1 MCRRFV
7 CVVSCEELLALHTLL
22 SNHDAL
28 RGHSL
33 THQAKI
39 LSFDKAR
46 RAQSA
51 RSHSHDSS
59 RYATRDARSSRTGH
73 SSRERSGSYAAARTR
88 RGSDY
93 AARAAERLR
102 YSEDDA
108 REIRQRSF
116 DGARG
121 DARSRSFGDVRGD
134 GRYSYD
140 SARDVRSG
148 SYDSRRPA
156 SNRGAFDGRAYSA
169 QSRDAYADSRLAWDD
184 SLEEENPEQAERE
197 PETLSRFEKLKR
209 KHAKDKADRKFARQ
223 YGGGGDAAPG
233 EGGSRA
239 AVYKGEMGSAHRRSS
254 RMQNEE
260 SSSASRRT
268 RGGDSQK
275 PAARLVRKP
284 WFIATAVTA
293 FCLVFTVSFLY
304 PSAAQLYH
312 SVRERDQ
319 LQAEYAAIEQRN
331 DSIQATVDALSTDAG
346 VEDRAHQEFGWVSKG
361 ENAVTV
367 YGLDLDDDST
377 FTASIVPGSIPAP
390 ETWYSKLLDP
400 IFGEK

>member
-1 MCRRFV
+1 M
-7 CVVSCEELLALHTLL
+7 TQ
-22 SNHDAL
+22 
-28 RGHSL
+28 
-33 THQAKI
+33 QAKI

-46 RAQSA
+46 RAQGD
-51 RSHSHDSS
+51 RSHSLDSS
-59 RYATRDARSSRTGH
+59 RYATRDARSSRTGY
-73 SSRERSGSYAAARTR
+73 SSREYSGTYAAARTR
-88 RGSDY
+88 RDSDY

-116 DGARG
+116 DGARET
-121 DARSRSFGDVRGD
+121 RSSSR
-134 GRYSYD
+134 
-140 SARDVRSG
+140 
-148 SYDSRRPA
+148 DSRRSA
-156 SNRGAFDGRAYSA
+156 SGRGSIDGRAYSA
-169 QSRDAYADSRLAWDD
+169 QSRDAYANSRLAWDD
-184 SLEEENPEQAERE
+184 SLDGEDAEQAERE

-223 YGGGGDAAPG
+223 YGGNGDAASG

-284 WFIATAVTA
+284 WFIAAAVAA

-331 DSIQATVDALSTDAG
+331 DSIQASVDALSTDAG

-367 YGLDLDDDST
+367 YGLDLDSDST

>member
-1 MCRRFV
+1 M
-7 CVVSCEELLALHTLL
+7 
-22 SNHDAL
+22 
-28 RGHSL
+28 
-33 THQAKI
+33 
-39 LSFDKAR
+39 
-46 RAQSA
+46 
-51 RSHSHDSS
+51 
-59 RYATRDARSSRTGH
+59 
-73 SSRERSGSYAAARTR
+73 
-88 RGSDY
+88 
-93 AARAAERLR
+93 
-102 YSEDDA
+102 
-108 REIRQRSF
+108 
-116 DGARG
+116 
-121 DARSRSFGDVRGD
+121 
-134 GRYSYD
+134 
-140 SARDVRSG
+140 
-148 SYDSRRPA
+148 
-156 SNRGAFDGRAYSA
+156 
-169 QSRDAYADSRLAWDD
+169 
-184 SLEEENPEQAERE
+184 
-197 PETLSRFEKLKR
+197 LSRFEKLKR

-223 YGGGGDAAPG
+223 YGGNGDAASG

-275 PAARLVRKP
+275 PASRLVRKP

-331 DSIQATVDALSTDAG
+331 DSIQASVDALSTDAG

-367 YGLDLDDDST
+367 YGLDLDDGST

>member
-1 MCRRFV
+1 M
-7 CVVSCEELLALHTLL
+7 TQ
-22 SNHDAL
+22 
-28 RGHSL
+28 
-33 THQAKI
+33 QAKI

-46 RAQSA
+46 RAQGD
-51 RSHSHDSS
+51 RSHSLDSS

-73 SSRERSGSYAAARTR
+73 SSREHSGTYAAARTR
-88 RGSDY
+88 RDSDY

-116 DGARG
+116 DGARET
-121 DARSRSFGDVRGD
+121 RSSSR
-134 GRYSYD
+134 
-140 SARDVRSG
+140 
-148 SYDSRRPA
+148 DSRRSA
-156 SNRGAFDGRAYSA
+156 SDRGPIGGREYSA

-184 SLEEENPEQAERE
+184 SLDEEGVELEELA

-223 YGGGGDAAPG
+223 YGGNGDAASG

-254 RMQNEE
+254 RMQNEK

-275 PAARLVRKP
+275 AAARLVRKP

-331 DSIQATVDALSTDAG
+331 DSIQASVDALSTDAG

-367 YGLDLDDDST
+367 YGLDLDSDSP

>member
-1 MCRRFV
+1 M
-7 CVVSCEELLALHTLL
+7 TQ
-22 SNHDAL
+22 
-28 RGHSL
+28 
-33 THQAKI
+33 QAKI

-46 RAQSA
+46 RAQGD
-51 RSHSHDSS
+51 RSHSLDSS
-59 RYATRDARSSRTGH
+59 RYATRDARSSRTGY
-73 SSRERSGSYAAARTR
+73 SSREHSGAYAAARTR
-88 RGSDY
+88 RDSDY

-102 YSEDDA
+102 YSEDD
-108 REIRQRSF
+108 
-116 DGARG
+116 
-121 DARSRSFGDVRGD
+121 V
-134 GRYSYD
+134 
-140 SARDVRSG
+140 RDVRSRYAG
-148 SYDSRRPA
+148 EGTRNVRSRSRDSRRSA
-156 SNRGAFDGRAYSA
+156 SDRGSIGGRAYSV

-184 SLEEENPEQAERE
+184 SPDGEDAEQEERE

-223 YGGGGDAAPG
+223 YGGNGDAASG

-260 SSSASRRT
+260 SPSTSRRT

-284 WFIATAVTA
+284 WFIAAAVAA

-331 DSIQATVDALSTDAG
+331 DSIQASVDALSTDAG

-367 YGLDLDDDST
+367 YGLDLDSDST

>member
-1 MCRRFV
+1 M
-7 CVVSCEELLALHTLL
+7 
-22 SNHDAL
+22 
-28 RGHSL
+28 

-46 RAQSA
+46 RAQSD

-59 RYATRDARSSRTGH
+59 RYSTRDARSSRTGH

-88 RGSDY
+88 RDSDY

-108 REIRQRSF
+108 REIRQRSY
-116 DGARG
+116 DGARES
-121 DARSRSFGDVRGD
+121 RSRSFGDVRSD
-134 GRYSYD
+134 ARYSYDSARDARPHSYD

-148 SYDSRRPA
+148 SYDSRRPV
-156 SNRGAFDGRAYSA
+156 SDRSSFDGRAYSA
-169 QSRDAYADSRLAWDD
+169 QSRDAYANSRLAWDD
-184 SLEEENPEQAERE
+184 SLDGEDAEQAERE

-209 KHAKDKADRKFARQ
+209 KYAKDKADRKFARQ
-223 YGGGGDAAPG
+223 YGGSGDAASG

-275 PAARLVRKP
+275 PASRLVRKP

>member
-1 MCRRFV
+1 M
-7 CVVSCEELLALHTLL
+7 TQ
-22 SNHDAL
+22 
-28 RGHSL
+28 
-33 THQAKI
+33 QAKI

-46 RAQSA
+46 RAQGD
-51 RSHSHDSS
+51 RSRSLDSS
-59 RYATRDARSSRTGH
+59 RYATRDARSSRTGY
-73 SSRERSGSYAAARTR
+73 SSRERSGAYAAARTR
-88 RGSDY
+88 RDSDY

-102 YSEDDA
+102 YSEDDVRSRYA
-108 REIRQRSF
+108 GEGVRGEFRSRSF
-116 DGARG
+116 DGVRE
-121 DARSRSFGDVRGD
+121 ARSSLH
-134 GRYSYD
+134 
-140 SARDVRSG
+140 
-148 SYDSRRPA
+148 DSRRPA
-156 SNRGAFDGRAYSA
+156 SGRSSFDGRAYSA
-169 QSRDAYADSRLAWDD
+169 QSRDAYANSRLAWDD
-184 SLEEENPEQAERE
+184 SLDEEGVEQEELE

-223 YGGGGDAAPG
+223 YGGNGDAASG

-284 WFIATAVTA
+284 WFIAAAVTA

-331 DSIQATVDALSTDAG
+331 DSIQASVDALSTDAG

>member
-1 MCRRFV
+1 M
-7 CVVSCEELLALHTLL
+7 TQ
-22 SNHDAL
+22 
-28 RGHSL
+28 
-33 THQAKI
+33 QAKI

-46 RAQSA
+46 RAQGD
-51 RSHSHDSS
+51 RSHSLDSS
-59 RYATRDARSSRTGH
+59 RYATRDARSSRTGY
-73 SSRERSGSYAAARTR
+73 SSREHSGAYAAARTR
-88 RGSDY
+88 RDSDY

-102 YSEDDA
+102 YSEDDV
-108 REIRQRSF
+108 R
-116 DGARG
+116 
-121 DARSRSFGDVRGD
+121 DARSRSFGGARS
-134 GRYSYD
+134 RYSGEG
-140 SARDVRSG
+140 ARGELQSRSFDG
-148 SYDSRRPA
+148 ARETRSSSYDSRRPA
-156 SNRGAFDGRAYSA
+156 SDRSSFGERAYSA
-169 QSRDAYADSRLAWDD
+169 QSRDAYANSRLAWDD
-184 SLEEENPEQAERE
+184 SLDEEGVEQEELE

-223 YGGGGDAAPG
+223 YGGNGDAASG

-331 DSIQATVDALSTDAG
+331 DSIQASVDALSTDAG

>member
-1 MCRRFV
+1 M
-7 CVVSCEELLALHTLL
+7 
-22 SNHDAL
+22 
-28 RGHSL
+28 

-46 RAQSA
+46 RAQSD

-73 SSRERSGSYAAARTR
+73 SSRERSGSNAAARTR
-88 RGSDY
+88 RDSDY

-116 DGARG
+116 DGAR
-121 DARSRSFGDVRGD
+121 
-134 GRYSYD
+134 
-140 SARDVRSG
+140 DVRSG

-156 SNRGAFDGRAYSA
+156 SGRSSFDGRAYSA
-169 QSRDAYADSRLAWDD
+169 QSRDAYANSRLAWDD
-184 SLEEENPEQAERE
+184 SLDGEDAEQAERE

-223 YGGGGDAAPG
+223 YGGNGDAASG

-275 PAARLVRKP
+275 PAARLVGKP

>member
-1 MCRRFV
+1 
-7 CVVSCEELLALHTLL
+7 
-22 SNHDAL
+22 
-28 RGHSL
+28 
-33 THQAKI
+33 
-39 LSFDKAR
+39 
-46 RAQSA
+46 
-51 RSHSHDSS
+51 
-59 RYATRDARSSRTGH
+59 
-73 SSRERSGSYAAARTR
+73 
-88 RGSDY
+88 
-93 AARAAERLR
+93 LR
-102 YSEDDA
+102 YSEDDV
-108 REIRQRSF
+108 
-116 DGARG
+116 
-121 DARSRSFGDVRGD
+121 RSRLC
-134 GRYSYD
+134 
-140 SARDVRSG
+140 
-148 SYDSRRPA
+148 DSRRSA
-156 SNRGAFDGRAYSA
+156 SDRGPIGGRAYSA
-169 QSRDAYADSRLAWDD
+169 QSRDAYANSRLAWDD
-184 SLEEENPEQAERE
+184 SLDEEGVEQEERE

-209 KHAKDKADRKFARQ
+209 KLAKDKADRKFARQ
-223 YGGGGDAAPG
+223 YGGNGDAASG

-284 WFIATAVTA
+284 WFIAAAVTA

-331 DSIQATVDALSTDAG
+331 DSIQASVDALSTDAG

>member
-1 MCRRFV
+1 M
-7 CVVSCEELLALHTLL
+7 TQ
-22 SNHDAL
+22 
-28 RGHSL
+28 
-33 THQAKI
+33 QAKI

-46 RAQSA
+46 RAQSD
-51 RSHSHDSS
+51 RSHSYDSS
-59 RYATRDARSSRTGH
+59 RYTTRDARSSRTGH
-73 SSRERSGSYAAARTR
+73 SSREHSGSYAAARTR
-88 RGSDY
+88 RDSDY

-108 REIRQRSF
+108 REIRQRSY
-116 DGARG
+116 DGAC
-121 DARSRSFGDVRGD
+121 APRSRSFGD
-134 GRYSYD
+134 
-140 SARDVRSG
+140 ARETRS
-148 SYDSRRPA
+148 SLYDSRCPVSDR
-156 SNRGAFDGRAYSA
+156 SSFDGRAYSA

-223 YGGGGDAAPG
+223 YGGSGDAASG

-284 WFIATAVTA
+284 WFIVTAVTA

>member
-1 MCRRFV
+1 M
-7 CVVSCEELLALHTLL
+7 TQ
-22 SNHDAL
+22 
-28 RGHSL
+28 
-33 THQAKI
+33 QAKI

-46 RAQSA
+46 RAQSD
-51 RSHSHDSS
+51 RSHSYDSS

-73 SSRERSGSYAAARTR
+73 SSREHSGSYAAARTR
-88 RGSDY
+88 RDSDY

-108 REIRQRSF
+108 REIRQRSY
-116 DGARG
+116 DSAR
-121 DARSRSFGDVRGD
+121 DARPR
-134 GRYSYD
+134 SYD
-140 SARDVRSG
+140 SARDVRYG

-156 SNRGAFDGRAYSA
+156 PNRRAFDGRAYSA
-169 QSRDAYADSRLAWDD
+169 QSRDAYANSRLAWGD
-184 SLEEENPEQAERE
+184 SLDGEDAEQAERE

-223 YGGGGDAAPG
+223 YGGNGDAAPG

-239 AVYKGEMGSAHRRSS
+239 ALYKGEMGSAHRRSS

>member
-46 RAQSA
+46 RAQSD

-73 SSRERSGSYAAARTR
+73 SSRERSGSNAAARTR
-88 RGSDY
+88 RDSDY

-108 REIRQRSF
+108 REIRQRSY
-116 DGARG
+116 DGAREP
-121 DARSRSFGDVRGD
+121 RSRSFGDVRGD

-148 SYDSRRPA
+148 SYDSRRPV
-156 SNRGAFDGRAYSA
+156 SDRSSFDGRAYSA

-209 KHAKDKADRKFARQ
+209 KYAKDKADRKFARQ

>member
-1 MCRRFV
+1 M
-7 CVVSCEELLALHTLL
+7 TQ
-22 SNHDAL
+22 
-28 RGHSL
+28 
-33 THQAKI
+33 QAKI

-46 RAQSA
+46 RAQGD
-51 RSHSHDSS
+51 RSHSLDSS

-73 SSRERSGSYAAARTR
+73 SSREHSGTYAAARTR
-88 RGSDY
+88 RDSDY

-116 DGARG
+116 DGARET
-121 DARSRSFGDVRGD
+121 RSSSR
-134 GRYSYD
+134 
-140 SARDVRSG
+140 
-148 SYDSRRPA
+148 DSRRSA
-156 SNRGAFDGRAYSA
+156 SGRGSIDGRAYSA
-169 QSRDAYADSRLAWDD
+169 QSRDAYANSRLAWDD
-184 SLEEENPEQAERE
+184 SLDGEDAEQAERE
-197 PETLSRFEKLKR
+197 PETLSHFEKLKR

-223 YGGGGDAAPG
+223 YGGSGDAAPG

-284 WFIATAVTA
+284 WFIATAVAA

-331 DSIQATVDALSTDAG
+331 DSIQASVDALSTDAG

-367 YGLDLDDDST
+367 YGLDLDNDST

>member
-1 MCRRFV
+1 MRR
-7 CVVSCEELLALHTLL
+7 
-22 SNHDAL
+22 D
-28 RGHSL
+28 
-33 THQAKI
+33 
-39 LSFDKAR
+39 
-46 RAQSA
+46 
-51 RSHSHDSS
+51 
-59 RYATRDARSSRTGH
+59 
-73 SSRERSGSYAAARTR
+73 
-88 RGSDY
+88 SDY

-116 DGARG
+116 DGARET
-121 DARSRSFGDVRGD
+121 RSSSR
-134 GRYSYD
+134 
-140 SARDVRSG
+140 
-148 SYDSRRPA
+148 DSRRSA
-156 SNRGAFDGRAYSA
+156 SGRGSIDGRAYSA
-169 QSRDAYADSRLAWDD
+169 QSRDAYANSRLAWDD
-184 SLEEENPEQAERE
+184 SLDGEDAEQAERE

-223 YGGGGDAAPG
+223 YGGNGDAASG

-284 WFIATAVTA
+284 WFIAAAVTA

-331 DSIQATVDALSTDAG
+331 DSIQASVDALSTDAG

-367 YGLDLDDDST
+367 YGLDLDSDST

-400 IFGEK
+400 IFGGK

>member
-1 MCRRFV
+1 M
-7 CVVSCEELLALHTLL
+7 
-22 SNHDAL
+22 
-28 RGHSL
+28 

-46 RAQSA
+46 CAQSD
-51 RSHSHDSS
+51 RSHSLDSS

-73 SSRERSGSYAAARTR
+73 SSREYSGSYAAARTR
-88 RGSDY
+88 RDSDY

-108 REIRQRSF
+108 REIRSRYAGEGARGEFQSRSF
-116 DGARG
+116 DGARET
-121 DARSRSFGDVRGD
+121 RSS
-134 GRYSYD
+134 
-140 SARDVRSG
+140 

-156 SNRGAFDGRAYSA
+156 SDRGSIGGRAYSA
-169 QSRDAYADSRLAWDD
+169 QSRDAYANSRLAWDD
-184 SLEEENPEQAERE
+184 SLDGEDAEQEERE
-197 PETLSRFEKLKR
+197 PEMLSRFEKLKR

-223 YGGGGDAAPG
+223 YGGGDTAPG

-254 RMQNEE
+254 RMQNEA
-260 SSSASRRT
+260 SSASSRRT

-367 YGLDLDDDST
+367 YGLDLDSDST

>member
-1 MCRRFV
+1 M
-7 CVVSCEELLALHTLL
+7 
-22 SNHDAL
+22 
-28 RGHSL
+28 

-46 RAQSA
+46 RAQSD

-88 RGSDY
+88 RDSDY

-116 DGARG
+116 DGAR
-121 DARSRSFGDVRGD
+121 DARPH
-134 GRYSYD
+134 SYD
-140 SARDVRSG
+140 SARDVRSC

-169 QSRDAYADSRLAWDD
+169 QSRDAYANSRLAWDD
-184 SLEEENPEQAERE
+184 SLDGEDAEQAERE

>member
-1 MCRRFV
+1 M
-7 CVVSCEELLALHTLL
+7 TQ
-22 SNHDAL
+22 
-28 RGHSL
+28 
-33 THQAKI
+33 QAKI

-46 RAQSA
+46 RAQGD
-51 RSHSHDSS
+51 RSHSLDSS
-59 RYATRDARSSRTGH
+59 RYATRDARSSRMGH
-73 SSRERSGSYAAARTR
+73 SSREHSGAYAAARTR
-88 RGSDY
+88 RDSDY

-102 YSEDDA
+102 YSEDDV
-108 REIRQRSF
+108 RDVRSRSF
-116 DGARG
+116 GGARG
-121 DARSRSFGDVRGD
+121 DARLRYSGEGVRGELQSRSFDGVRET
-134 GRYSYD
+134 
-140 SARDVRSG
+140 RSS

-156 SNRGAFDGRAYSA
+156 SDRSSFGGREYSA

-184 SLEEENPEQAERE
+184 SLDEEGVEQEGLE

-223 YGGGGDAAPG
+223 YGGNGDAAPG

-331 DSIQATVDALSTDAG
+331 DSIQASVDALSTDAG

-367 YGLDLDDDST
+367 YGLDLDSDST

>member
-1 MCRRFV
+1 M
-7 CVVSCEELLALHTLL
+7 TQ
-22 SNHDAL
+22 
-28 RGHSL
+28 
-33 THQAKI
+33 QAKI

-46 RAQSA
+46 RAQGD
-51 RSHSHDSS
+51 RSHSLDSS
-59 RYATRDARSSRTGH
+59 RYATRDARSSRTGY
-73 SSRERSGSYAAARTR
+73 SSREHSGTYAAARTR
-88 RGSDY
+88 RDSDY

-116 DGARG
+116 DGARET
-121 DARSRSFGDVRGD
+121 RSSSR
-134 GRYSYD
+134 
-140 SARDVRSG
+140 
-148 SYDSRRPA
+148 DSRRSA
-156 SNRGAFDGRAYSA
+156 SGRGSFDGRAYSA
-169 QSRDAYADSRLAWDD
+169 QSRDAYANSRLAWDD
-184 SLEEENPEQAERE
+184 SLDEEGVEQEELE

-223 YGGGGDAAPG
+223 YGGNGDAASG

-284 WFIATAVTA
+284 WFIAAAVAA

-331 DSIQATVDALSTDAG
+331 DSIQASVDALSTDAG

>member
-1 MCRRFV
+1 M
-7 CVVSCEELLALHTLL
+7 TQ
-22 SNHDAL
+22 
-28 RGHSL
+28 
-33 THQAKI
+33 QAKI

-46 RAQSA
+46 RAQGD
-51 RSHSHDSS
+51 RSHSLDSS
-59 RYATRDARSSRTGH
+59 RYATRDARSSRTGY
-73 SSRERSGSYAAARTR
+73 SSREHSGAYAAARTR
-88 RGSDY
+88 RDSDY

-102 YSEDDA
+102 YSEDDVRDA
-108 REIRQRSF
+108 RSRSF
-116 DGARG
+116 GGARG
-121 DARSRSFGDVRGD
+121 DARSRYSGEGARGELQSRSFD
-134 GRYSYD
+134 G
-140 SARDVRSG
+140 ARETRSS

-156 SNRGAFDGRAYSA
+156 SDRSSFGERAYST
-169 QSRDAYADSRLAWDD
+169 QSRDAYANSRLAWDD
-184 SLEEENPEQAERE
+184 SLDEEGVEQEERE

-223 YGGGGDAAPG
+223 YGGNGDAASG

-275 PAARLVRKP
+275 PAARPVRKP
-284 WFIATAVTA
+284 WFIAAAVAA

-331 DSIQATVDALSTDAG
+331 DSIQASVDALSTDAG

>member
-1 MCRRFV
+1 M
-7 CVVSCEELLALHTLL
+7 
-22 SNHDAL
+22 
-28 RGHSL
+28 

-46 RAQSA
+46 RAQSD

-59 RYATRDARSSRTGH
+59 RYATRDTRSFRTGH

-88 RGSDY
+88 RDSDY

-108 REIRQRSF
+108 REIRQRSYE
-116 DGARG
+116 GAR
-121 DARSRSFGDVRGD
+121 APRSRSFGDVRET
-134 GRYSYD
+134 
-140 SARDVRSG
+140 RS
-148 SYDSRRPA
+148 SLYDSRRPV
-156 SNRGAFDGRAYSA
+156 SDRSSFDGRAYSA
-169 QSRDAYADSRLAWDD
+169 QSRDAYANSRLAWDD
-184 SLEEENPEQAERE
+184 SLEEEGSEQAERE

-209 KHAKDKADRKFARQ
+209 KYAKDKADRKFARQ
-223 YGGGGDAAPG
+223 YGGGDAAPG

>member
-1 MCRRFV
+1 M
-7 CVVSCEELLALHTLL
+7 TQ
-22 SNHDAL
+22 
-28 RGHSL
+28 
-33 THQAKI
+33 QAKI

-46 RAQSA
+46 RAQGD
-51 RSHSHDSS
+51 RSHSLDSS

-73 SSRERSGSYAAARTR
+73 SFREYSGTYAAARTR
-88 RGSDY
+88 RDSDY

-102 YSEDDA
+102 YSEDD
-108 REIRQRSF
+108 
-116 DGARG
+116 
-121 DARSRSFGDVRGD
+121 V
-134 GRYSYD
+134 
-140 SARDVRSG
+140 RDVRSRL
-148 SYDSRRPA
+148 YDSRRPA
-156 SNRGAFDGRAYSA
+156 SGRSSFDGRAYSA
-169 QSRDAYADSRLAWDD
+169 QSRDAYANSRLAWDD
-184 SLEEENPEQAERE
+184 SLDEEGVEQEELE

-223 YGGGGDAAPG
+223 YGGNGDAAPG

-239 AVYKGEMGSAHRRSS
+239 AVYKGEMGSAHHRSS

-275 PAARLVRKP
+275 ATARLVRKP

-331 DSIQATVDALSTDAG
+331 DSIQASVDALSTDAG

>member
-1 MCRRFV
+1 M
-7 CVVSCEELLALHTLL
+7 TQ
-22 SNHDAL
+22 
-28 RGHSL
+28 
-33 THQAKI
+33 QAKI

-46 RAQSA
+46 RAQGD
-51 RSHSHDSS
+51 RSHSLDSS
-59 RYATRDARSSRTGH
+59 RYATRDARSSRTGY
-73 SSRERSGSYAAARTR
+73 SSREHSGAYAAARTR
-88 RGSDY
+88 RDSDY

-108 REIRQRSF
+108 R
-116 DGARG
+116 DV
-121 DARSRSFGDVRGD
+121 RSRYAGEGTRDACSRH
-134 GRYSYD
+134 SCD
-140 SARDVRSG
+140 SARDVRSRLCDSRRSASDRG
-148 SYDSRRPA
+148 PIGELQSRSFDGARETRSSSYDSRRPA
-156 SNRGAFDGRAYSA
+156 SDRSSFGERAYSA
-169 QSRDAYADSRLAWDD
+169 QSRDAYANSRLAWDD
-184 SLEEENPEQAERE
+184 SLDEEGVEQEDRE

-223 YGGGGDAAPG
+223 YGGNGDAASG

-275 PAARLVRKP
+275 PVARLVRKP
-284 WFIATAVTA
+284 WFIAAAVAA

-331 DSIQATVDALSTDAG
+331 DSIQASVDALSTDAG

-367 YGLDLDDDST
+367 YGLDLDSDST

>member
-1 MCRRFV
+1 M
-7 CVVSCEELLALHTLL
+7 
-22 SNHDAL
+22 
-28 RGHSL
+28 
-33 THQAKI
+33 
-39 LSFDKAR
+39 
-46 RAQSA
+46 
-51 RSHSHDSS
+51 
-59 RYATRDARSSRTGH
+59 
-73 SSRERSGSYAAARTR
+73 
-88 RGSDY
+88 
-93 AARAAERLR
+93 R
-102 YSEDDA
+102 YSEDDV
-108 REIRQRSF
+108 RDVRSRSF
-116 DGARG
+116 GGARG
-121 DARSRSFGDVRGD
+121 DARSRYSGEGARGELQSRSFDGVRET
-134 GRYSYD
+134 
-140 SARDVRSG
+140 RSS

-156 SNRGAFDGRAYSA
+156 SDRSSFGGRAYSA
-169 QSRDAYADSRLAWDD
+169 QSRDAYANSRLAWDD
-184 SLEEENPEQAERE
+184 SLDEEGVEQEELE

-223 YGGGGDAAPG
+223 YGGNGDAASG

-284 WFIATAVTA
+284 WFIASAVAA

-331 DSIQATVDALSTDAG
+331 DSIQASVDALSTDAG

>member
-1 MCRRFV
+1 M
-7 CVVSCEELLALHTLL
+7 
-22 SNHDAL
+22 
-28 RGHSL
+28 
-33 THQAKI
+33 
-39 LSFDKAR
+39 
-46 RAQSA
+46 
-51 RSHSHDSS
+51 
-59 RYATRDARSSRTGH
+59 GH
-73 SSRERSGSYAAARTR
+73 SSREYSGTYAAARTR
-88 RGSDY
+88 RDSDY

-102 YSEDDA
+102 YSEDDV

-121 DARSRSFGDVRGD
+121 DVRSRYAGEGTRDEFRSRSFD
-134 GRYSYD
+134 G
-140 SARDVRSG
+140 AREPRS
-148 SYDSRRPA
+148 SLYDSRRSA
-156 SNRGAFDGRAYSA
+156 SGRGSIDGRAYST
-169 QSRDAYADSRLAWDD
+169 QSRDAYANSRLAWDD
-184 SLEEENPEQAERE
+184 SLDEEGVEQEELE

-223 YGGGGDAAPG
+223 YGGNGDAAPG

-260 SSSASRRT
+260 SSSAARRT
-268 RGGDSQK
+268 RGGSQK
-275 PAARLVRKP
+275 AAARLVRKP

-331 DSIQATVDALSTDAG
+331 DSIQASVDALSTDAG

>member
-1 MCRRFV
+1 M
-7 CVVSCEELLALHTLL
+7 
-22 SNHDAL
+22 
-28 RGHSL
+28 

-46 RAQSA
+46 RAQSD

-73 SSRERSGSYAAARTR
+73 SSRERSGSNAAARTR
-88 RGSDY
+88 RDSDY

-121 DARSRSFGDVRGD
+121 DARSRYSGEGARGEFQSRSFGD
-134 GRYSYD
+134 
-140 SARDVRSG
+140 ARETRSG

-223 YGGGGDAAPG
+223 YGGNGDAASG

-367 YGLDLDDDST
+367 YGLDLDGDST

>member
-1 MCRRFV
+1 M
-7 CVVSCEELLALHTLL
+7 TQ
-22 SNHDAL
+22 
-28 RGHSL
+28 
-33 THQAKI
+33 QAKI

-46 RAQSA
+46 RAQGD
-51 RSHSHDSS
+51 RSHSLDSS
-59 RYATRDARSSRTGH
+59 RYATRDARSSRTGY
-73 SSRERSGSYAAARTR
+73 SSREHSGAYAAARTR
-88 RGSDY
+88 RDSDY

-102 YSEDDA
+102 YSEDDVRDA
-108 REIRQRSF
+108 RSRSF
-116 DGARG
+116 DGARET
-121 DARSRSFGDVRGD
+121 RSS
-134 GRYSYD
+134 
-140 SARDVRSG
+140 

-156 SNRGAFDGRAYSA
+156 SDRSSFGGRAYSA

-184 SLEEENPEQAERE
+184 SLDEEGVEQEERE

-223 YGGGGDAAPG
+223 YGGNGDAAPG

-284 WFIATAVTA
+284 WFIAAAVAA

-331 DSIQATVDALSTDAG
+331 DSIQASVDALSTDAG

>member
-1 MCRRFV
+1 M
-7 CVVSCEELLALHTLL
+7 TQ
-22 SNHDAL
+22 
-28 RGHSL
+28 
-33 THQAKI
+33 QAKI

-46 RAQSA
+46 RAQGD
-51 RSHSHDSS
+51 RSHSLDSS

-73 SSRERSGSYAAARTR
+73 SSREHSGTYAAARTR
-88 RGSDY
+88 RDSDY

-116 DGARG
+116 DGARET
-121 DARSRSFGDVRGD
+121 RSSSR
-134 GRYSYD
+134 
-140 SARDVRSG
+140 
-148 SYDSRRPA
+148 DSRRSA
-156 SNRGAFDGRAYSA
+156 SDRGPIGGREYSA

-184 SLEEENPEQAERE
+184 SLDEEGVEQEELE

-223 YGGGGDAAPG
+223 YGGNGDAASG

-284 WFIATAVTA
+284 WFIASAVAA

-331 DSIQATVDALSTDAG
+331 DSIQASVDALSTDAG

>member
-1 MCRRFV
+1 M
-7 CVVSCEELLALHTLL
+7 
-22 SNHDAL
+22 
-28 RGHSL
+28 

-46 RAQSA
+46 RAQSD

-88 RGSDY
+88 RDSDY

-108 REIRQRSF
+108 REIRQRSYE
-116 DGARG
+116 GAR
-121 DARSRSFGDVRGD
+121 APRSRSFGD
-134 GRYSYD
+134 
-140 SARDVRSG
+140 ARETRS
-148 SYDSRRPA
+148 SLYDSRRPV
-156 SNRGAFDGRAYSA
+156 SDRSSFDGRAYSA
-169 QSRDAYADSRLAWDD
+169 QSRDAYANSRLAWDD
-184 SLEEENPEQAERE
+184 SLDGEDAEQAEHE

-209 KHAKDKADRKFARQ
+209 KYAKDKADRKFARQ

-284 WFIATAVTA
+284 WFIVTAVTA

>member
-1 MCRRFV
+1 M
-7 CVVSCEELLALHTLL
+7 TQ
-22 SNHDAL
+22 
-28 RGHSL
+28 
-33 THQAKI
+33 QAKI

-46 RAQSA
+46 RAQGD
-51 RSHSHDSS
+51 RSHSLDSS
-59 RYATRDARSSRTGH
+59 RYATRDARSSRTGY

-88 RGSDY
+88 RDSDY

-108 REIRQRSF
+108 REIRQHSF

-121 DARSRSFGDVRGD
+121 DARSRYSGEGARGEFRSRSFD
-134 GRYSYD
+134 G
-140 SARDVRSG
+140 ARETRS
-148 SYDSRRPA
+148 SLYDSRRPA
-156 SNRGAFDGRAYSA
+156 SGRSSLDGRAYSA

-184 SLEEENPEQAERE
+184 SLDEEGVEQEELE

-223 YGGGGDAAPG
+223 YGGNGDAASG

-254 RMQNEE
+254 RMQSEE

-284 WFIATAVTA
+284 WFIAAAVAA

-331 DSIQATVDALSTDAG
+331 DSIQASVDALSTDAG

-367 YGLDLDDDST
+367 YGLDLDSDST

>member
-1 MCRRFV
+1 M
-7 CVVSCEELLALHTLL
+7 TQ
-22 SNHDAL
+22 
-28 RGHSL
+28 
-33 THQAKI
+33 QAKI

-46 RAQSA
+46 RAQGD
-51 RSHSHDSS
+51 RSHSLDSS
-59 RYATRDARSSRTGH
+59 RYPTRDARSSRTGY
-73 SSRERSGSYAAARTR
+73 SSREHSGTYAAARTR
-88 RGSDY
+88 RDSDY

-108 REIRQRSF
+108 RDVRQRSF
-116 DGARG
+116 DGARET
-121 DARSRSFGDVRGD
+121 RSSSR
-134 GRYSYD
+134 
-140 SARDVRSG
+140 
-148 SYDSRRPA
+148 DSRRSA
-156 SNRGAFDGRAYSA
+156 SGRGSIDGRAYSA
-169 QSRDAYADSRLAWDD
+169 QSRDAYANSRLAWDD
-184 SLEEENPEQAERE
+184 SLDEEGVEQEELE

-223 YGGGGDAAPG
+223 YGGNGDAASG

-284 WFIATAVTA
+284 WFIAAAVAA

-331 DSIQATVDALSTDAG
+331 DSIQASVDALSTDAG

-367 YGLDLDDDST
+367 YGLDLDSDST

>member
-1 MCRRFV
+1 M
-7 CVVSCEELLALHTLL
+7 TQ
-22 SNHDAL
+22 
-28 RGHSL
+28 
-33 THQAKI
+33 QAKI

-46 RAQSA
+46 RAQGD
-51 RSHSHDSS
+51 RSRSLDSS
-59 RYATRDARSSRTGH
+59 RYATRDARSSRTGY
-73 SSRERSGSYAAARTR
+73 SSREHSGTYAAARTR
-88 RGSDY
+88 RDSDY

-102 YSEDDA
+102 YSEDDV

-116 DGARG
+116 GGARG
-121 DARSRSFGDVRGD
+121 DARSRYSGEGARGEFQSRSFD
-134 GRYSYD
+134 G
-140 SARDVRSG
+140 ARETRSS

-156 SNRGAFDGRAYSA
+156 SDRSSIGGRAYSA
-169 QSRDAYADSRLAWDD
+169 QSRDAYANSRLAWDD
-184 SLEEENPEQAERE
+184 SLDEEGVEQEELE

-223 YGGGGDAAPG
+223 YGGNGDAASG

-284 WFIATAVTA
+284 WFIVAAVAA

-331 DSIQATVDALSTDAG
+331 DSIQASVDALSTDAG

>member
-1 MCRRFV
+1 M
-7 CVVSCEELLALHTLL
+7 
-22 SNHDAL
+22 
-28 RGHSL
+28 

-46 RAQSA
+46 RAQSD

-73 SSRERSGSYAAARTR
+73 SSRERSGSNAAARTR
-88 RGSDY
+88 RDSDY

-121 DARSRSFGDVRGD
+121 DARSRYSGEGARGEFQSRSFGD
-134 GRYSYD
+134 
-140 SARDVRSG
+140 ARETRS
-148 SYDSRRPA
+148 SLYDSRRPV
-156 SNRGAFDGRAYSA
+156 SDRSSFDGRAYSA

-223 YGGGGDAAPG
+223 YGGNGDAASG

-284 WFIATAVTA
+284 WFIVTAVTA

-331 DSIQATVDALSTDAG
+331 DSIHATVDALSTDAG

-367 YGLDLDDDST
+367 YGLDLDGDST

>member
-1 MCRRFV
+1 M
-7 CVVSCEELLALHTLL
+7 TQ
-22 SNHDAL
+22 
-28 RGHSL
+28 
-33 THQAKI
+33 QAKI

-46 RAQSA
+46 RAQGD
-51 RSHSHDSS
+51 RSHSLDSS
-59 RYATRDARSSRTGH
+59 RYATRDARSSRTGY
-73 SSRERSGSYAAARTR
+73 SSREYSGTYAAARTR
-88 RGSDY
+88 RDSDY

-116 DGARG
+116 DGARET
-121 DARSRSFGDVRGD
+121 RSSSR
-134 GRYSYD
+134 
-140 SARDVRSG
+140 
-148 SYDSRRPA
+148 DSRRSA
-156 SNRGAFDGRAYSA
+156 SDRGPIGGRAYSA

-184 SLEEENPEQAERE
+184 SLDEEGVEQEELE

-223 YGGGGDAAPG
+223 YGGSGDAASG

-284 WFIATAVTA
+284 WFIAAAVAA

-304 PSAAQLYH
+304 PSAAQFYH

-331 DSIQATVDALSTDAG
+331 DSIQASVDALSTDAG

-367 YGLDLDDDST
+367 YGLDLDSDST

>member
-1 MCRRFV
+1 M
-7 CVVSCEELLALHTLL
+7 TQ
-22 SNHDAL
+22 
-28 RGHSL
+28 
-33 THQAKI
+33 QAKI

-46 RAQSA
+46 RSQGS
-51 RSHSHDSS
+51 RPHSFDSS
-59 RYATRDARSSRTGH
+59 QSTTRDARSSRTGY
-73 SSRERSGSYAAARTR
+73 SSRERSESRAAARSR
-88 RGSDY
+88 READY

-102 YSEDDA
+102 YSDEGTREVRSRSYDDA
-108 REIRQRSF
+108 RGTRPRP
-116 DGARG
+116 RL
-121 DARSRSFGDVRGD
+121 
-134 GRYSYD
+134 
-140 SARDVRSG
+140 
-148 SYDSRRPA
+148 YDSRR
-156 SNRGAFDGRAYSA
+156 SSSGRDSFDGRACT
-169 QSRDAYADSRLAWDD
+169 SRFEDDYANSRLAWDD
-184 SLEEENPEQAERE
+184 PSEEVDAEQQERE
-197 PETLSRFEKLKR
+197 PERLSRFEALKR
-209 KHAKDKADRKFARQ
+209 KRAKDKADRKFTRQ
-223 YGGGGDAAPG
+223 YGGSGNAAASG

-239 AVYKGEMGSAHRRSS
+239 AVYKGEMGSAHRRSA
-254 RMQNEE
+254 RMQNEG
-260 SSSASRRT
+260 SSSASRRS
-268 RGGDSQK
+268 RGEGSRTS
-275 PAARLVRKP
+275 ASRLVTRP
-284 WFIATAVTA
+284 WFVAVAATA

-377 FTASIVPGSIPAP
+377 FTASIVPGSVPAP

>member
-1 MCRRFV
+1 M
-7 CVVSCEELLALHTLL
+7 TQ
-22 SNHDAL
+22 
-28 RGHSL
+28 
-33 THQAKI
+33 QAKI

-46 RAQSA
+46 RAQGD
-51 RSHSHDSS
+51 RSHSLDSS
-59 RYATRDARSSRTGH
+59 RYATRDARSSRTGY
-73 SSRERSGSYAAARTR
+73 SSREYSGAYAAARMR
-88 RGSDY
+88 RDSDY

-102 YSEDDA
+102 YSEDDVRDA
-108 REIRQRSF
+108 RSRSF
-116 DGARG
+116 GGARG
-121 DARSRSFGDVRGD
+121 DARSRYSGEGARGELQSRSFD
-134 GRYSYD
+134 G
-140 SARDVRSG
+140 ARETRS
-148 SYDSRRPA
+148 SSRDSRRSA
-156 SNRGAFDGRAYSA
+156 SGRGSIDGRAYSA
-169 QSRDAYADSRLAWDD
+169 QSRDAYANSRLAWDD
-184 SLEEENPEQAERE
+184 SLDEEGVEQEELE

-223 YGGGGDAAPG
+223 YGGNGDAASG

-260 SSSASRRT
+260 SSSVSRRT

-284 WFIATAVTA
+284 WFIAAAVAA

-331 DSIQATVDALSTDAG
+331 DSIQASVDALSTDAG